1 MFFWFPTATWR
12 LKLAFENRRT
22 QPPPTPTFV
31 WNRCWFESLG
41 ESWPVTQP
49 AIESTVL
56 QPDWFG
62 STCTWSR
69 WLESTFGSAD
79 ATAAKV
85 SIPRATTSAAT
96 SLFVTFFL
104 PVSRGFREFLQAA
117 AMPIGPRQTDRR
129 PPVRRDATLAAGTGV
144 KQL

>member
-1 MFFWFPTATWR
+1 MFFWFPMATWR

-22 QPPPTPTFV
+22 QPIGVPTFV

-62 STCTWSR
+62 SICTWSR

-104 PVSRGFREFLQAA
+104 PYRGWSGVPASRRHAHWPAA
-117 AMPIGPRQTDRR
+117 DRSGPRSVETR
-129 PPVRRDATLAAGTGV
+129 P
-144 KQL
+144 